1 MITYYF
7 GEKDCKLDF
16 NDFLSITTDIKRYKS
31 DFKYFSDLYEFI
43 EKNTN
48 KISNILFD
56 GYEYIIENGKLH
68 NLYGPAYIKYNTT
81 KENPYSFGSTTTWFY
96 INGKL
101 GCDRLDTKGCRKL
114 EDFQNNEIFFYEEL
128 SNKKAEVNTQTGK
141 MYRRREGI
149 DYIKHIINLKERI
162 KKDQRKKK
170 LLKINELQRNKQ

>member
-1 MITYYF
+1 M
-7 GEKDCKLDF
+7 
-16 NDFLSITTDIKRYKS
+16 
-31 DFKYFSDLYEFI
+31 
-43 EKNTN
+43 
-48 KISNILFD
+48 LFRS
-56 GYEYIIENGKLH
+56 
-68 NLYGPAYIKYNTT
+68 
-81 KENPYSFGSTTTWFY
+81 PYSFGSTTTWFY

-101 GCDRLDTKGCRKL
+101 VCDRLDTKGCRKL